1 MDYNFLMYTASGLY
15 FVCYLPELYANY
27 KNKNA
32 NFYNVPEKL
41 FIFFGT
47 VLAFSYSLII
57 NNPALIVNYGPIL
70 ILDTTSLVMRT
81 YYAYNNFINNKKSK
95 SNKME
100 LLENDTIDIMD
111 DNSINEIV

>member
-1 MDYNFLMYTASGLY
+1 MYTASGLY
-15 FVCYLPELYANY
+15 IVCYLPELYANY

-47 VLAFSYSLII
+47 ILAFSYALII
-57 NNPALIVNYGPIL
+57 NNPALILHYGPIL
-70 ILDTTSLVMRT
+70 ILDTTSFVMKI
-81 YYAYNNFINNKKSK
+81 YYAYNNCISNKNTK

-100 LLENDTIDIMD
+100 LLENDTADIMD
-111 DNSINEIV
+111 ENSINEIV